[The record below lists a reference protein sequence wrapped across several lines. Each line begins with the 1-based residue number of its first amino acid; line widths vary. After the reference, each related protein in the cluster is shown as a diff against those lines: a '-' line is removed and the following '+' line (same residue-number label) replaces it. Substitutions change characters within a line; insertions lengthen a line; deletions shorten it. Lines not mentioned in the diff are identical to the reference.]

1 MFVTSVTALQ
11 TLKAWM
17 GARAESP
24 RARRWR
30 CVARGA
36 RGPARAAQKDLEGPS
51 RKDRAAPRSADPR
64 RRSAPPQCTV
74 HRQPT
79 APHRA
84 PTGTDR
90 RHRPAPTDRHRR
102 RRRHRAHRVSRF
114 LRCSCE
120 TVPTSFVHTRKLCR
134 YVLRLQAR
142 PRIAKLRLARDGC
155 LCHLDVWPRR
165 RAGLHFLLVARAAW
179 NSWCAH
185 GERPFPCCVAARF
198 PLRTPAHHLAEHQ
211 CKMPRA
217 CGG

>member
-1 MFVTSVTALQ
+1 MAMAMAHGRPRGVPPRPAVAVC
-11 TLKAWM
+11 
-17 GARAESP
+17 GAGCP
-24 RARRWR
+24 RPRP
-30 CVARGA
+30 RGA
-36 RGPARAAQKDLEGPS
+36 EAPS

-102 RRRHRAHRVSRF
+102 RHRAHRVSRF

-120 TVPTSFVHTRKLCR
+120 TVPTSFIHTRKLCR

-142 PRIAKLRLARDGC
+142 PRIAKLRLARARRCLPFGRLAPPSRGGC
-155 LCHLDVWPRR
+155 SSPRCSSSMEFVV
-165 RAGLHFLLVARAAW
+165 RAWREAIAM
-179 NSWCAH
+179 
-185 GERPFPCCVAARF
+185 
-198 PLRTPAHHLAEHQ
+198 LR
-211 CKMPRA
+211 
-217 CGG
+217 GG